1 MGFPRQ
7 ECSSGLPFPSPG
19 DHPGSGIRS
28 TSPAWQAC
36 SLSLSHL
43 ICAVLCLVAQ
53 LCPTLHDPMD
63 CSPPSSSVHTDSP
76 GKNTDVGFH
85 ALLQEIFPSQGS
97 NPDLPRCRQI
107 LYHLSY
113 QGSPRIL
120 EWVAYPFSR
129 GSSQPRNRTGASCI
143 ASGSFTS

>member
-1 MGFPRQ
+1 MSNSFSTPWTAAHQAPLSMGFSRQ
-7 ECSSGLPFPSPG
+7 ECWSGLPFPSPG
-19 DHPGSGIRS
+19 DRPGSGIRS

-63 CSPPSSSVHTDSP
+63 CSPPSSSVHRDSP

-97 NPDLPRCRQI
+97 NPDLPHCRQI

-120 EWVAYPFSR
+120 E
-129 GSSQPRNRTGASCI
+129 
-143 ASGSFTS
+143 